1 MGDYLGWIIFGVIA
15 YAVYSRFA
23 ILKQKNAA
31 IYTSVG
37 PNNASYTVYGRWV
50 MSDNGNW
57 TISTTRKR
65 ITVFEGYK
73 GWTVCI
79 ADGEDD
85 DDPEYAS
92 DFKTQEEAM
101 DYATSQL
108 PSRLRS
114 LPSPL
119 TNRFV

>member
-1 MGDYLGWIIFGVIA
+1 MGDYLGWIIFGAIA
-15 YAVYSRFA
+15 YAIYSHFA
-23 ILKQKNAA
+23 RSKEKQSANYAND
-31 IYTSVG
+31 T
-37 PNNASYTVYGRWV
+37 PNDAGYTVYDRWV
-50 MSDNGNW
+50 MSENGNW

-119 TNRFV
+119 TNRIG